1 MQRHRNTHMSRMSE
15 VGASLFSSIKI
26 FSYLGTVQVLRHSF
40 YTHFRPVVSTALR
53 IIMLYF
59 RPVGICALRVTKAV
73 PYVLP
78 MADIGKGGRELVNND
93 YLRCDTAQP
102 LPGAAAAVELGHDH
116 GVADRHQQDRDEEH
130 DDVHKEVVDLLG
142 DLDVDHVV
150 GLQVALQPGGEDL
163 VAGPLVPDHAPGLVL
178 NTSKHYL

>member
-1 MQRHRNTHMSRMSE
+1 M
-15 VGASLFSSIKI
+15 
-26 FSYLGTVQVLRHSF
+26 Y
-40 YTHFRPVVSTALR
+40 
-53 IIMLYF
+53 
-59 RPVGICALRVTKAV
+59 
-73 PYVLP
+73 
-78 MADIGKGGRELVNND
+78 NNH
-93 YLRCDTAQP
+93 LRCDAAQP

-130 DDVHKEVVDLLG
+130 DDVHEEVVDLLG

-178 NTSKHYL
+178 NRVRIELSNRTLHLQRLSQNLLRLCQLGIQTRSKVKLGRLFIK